1 MPTRYDR
8 FLDMH
13 LVAPWRN
20 STKAQMGVG
29 LGDYYSHSYDFKGD
43 VRSQRRAYKR
53 KYGLTARN
61 AKVLDYVL
69 GQNHVD
75 ANMQSGLAGHA
86 LDTMRYIGCY
96 VDIDSVR
103 QKERLI
109 PDLEAL
115 VKWVSAE
122 TDDAGNPMKGK
133 LRLNCHGDSTQ
144 NSGLYM
150 GNSSIAPDEMV
161 DALIR
166 HGLARKSLPDGDA
179 QGGTLSYKFERIA
192 NSAVW
197 KADALVN
204 ACEKCGKSFSMVRR
218 KHHCRRCGRIFCDA
232 CTKKRMR
239 LTNPLTETG
248 RATGTVDT
256 CRVCDDCFSKGSD
269 VLKIKD
275 VKRGIH
281 AHRGLVTVMLGM
293 CLSARSEQEF
303 ATMEAGFARNS
314 IAGRLVKRL
323 SMKGVHGIKVTGSNE
338 VTVWMPSAGQLG
350 ESFDVEWPGRVKKG
364 RIEDPGWFDDPFAG
378 ILDADS
384 GWLGTIGGRGRIR
397 FPSSLL
403 GTRPTQN
410 FQPIQNHKIVPIRGG
425 TAMAFGFYRASSPE
439 RNLIRRAFERWTF
452 TCWRVTY
459 DVPYSLGNELN
470 RVAMQL
476 DPAANGGQAPLQS
489 PFGFGAQ
496 MFTIVLDTPHR
507 NVTIQKDPA
516 NPDNQLIMSDVSN
529 RRFKDHK
536 IFAIT

>member
-150 GNSSIAPDEMV
+150 GNSPLHPMKWSM
-161 DALIR
+161 
-166 HGLARKSLPDGDA
+166 HSFGTGLP
-179 QGGTLSYKFERIA
+179 
-192 NSAVW
+192 
-197 KADALVN
+197 
-204 ACEKCGKSFSMVRR
+204 EKVCPMG
-218 KHHCRRCGRIFCDA
+218 
-232 CTKKRMR
+232 MR
-239 LTNPLTETG
+239 
-248 RATGTVDT
+248 
-256 CRVCDDCFSKGSD
+256 
-269 VLKIKD
+269 
-275 VKRGIH
+275 
-281 AHRGLVTVMLGM
+281 
-293 CLSARSEQEF
+293 
-303 ATMEAGFARNS
+303 
-314 IAGRLVKRL
+314 
-323 SMKGVHGIKVTGSNE
+323 
-338 VTVWMPSAGQLG
+338 
-350 ESFDVEWPGRVKKG
+350 
-364 RIEDPGWFDDPFAG
+364 
-378 ILDADS
+378 
-384 GWLGTIGGRGRIR
+384 
-397 FPSSLL
+397 
-403 GTRPTQN
+403 
-410 FQPIQNHKIVPIRGG
+410 
-425 TAMAFGFYRASSPE
+425 
-439 RNLIRRAFERWTF
+439 
-452 TCWRVTY
+452 
-459 DVPYSLGNELN
+459 
-470 RVAMQL
+470 RVARCRTSSSASRIL
-476 DPAANGGQAPLQS
+476 R
-489 PFGFGAQ
+489 FGRP
-496 MFTIVLDTPHR
+496 MR
-507 NVTIQKDPA
+507 W
-516 NPDNQLIMSDVSN
+516 
-529 RRFKDHK
+529 
-536 IFAIT
+536 